1 MFYTRFLNSYMNQNL
16 KKRDFARARSLFK
29 RKDIGMKRYFMAFI
43 GVILIGFNVTLLN
56 LSGFGVDTFS
66 CMNMAVSEHLPFS
79 YGVWQI
85 IVNIV
90 IFIGLFIFVI
100 KEKKGIS
107 AIFGFGTLWNMI
119 GCGLLVDFFT
129 DRKSVV

>member
-90 IFIGLFIFVI
+90 IFIGLFIFLQVLRSSYFHI
-100 KEKKGIS
+100 VFCVSPHSPIC
-107 AIFGFGTLWNMI
+107 IDHFHLI
-119 GCGLLVDFFT
+119 CHYT
-129 DRKSVV
+129 D

>member
-1 MFYTRFLNSYMNQNL
+1 
-16 KKRDFARARSLFK
+16 
-29 RKDIGMKRYFMAFI
+29 MKRYFMAFI

-100 KEKKGIS
+100 KEKKRDKCHIWIWNFMEHDRMWPSGRLFYSKIS
-107 AIFGFGTLWNMI
+107 YVF
-119 GCGLLVDFFT
+119 
-129 DRKSVV
+129 

>member
-1 MFYTRFLNSYMNQNL
+1 
-16 KKRDFARARSLFK
+16 
-29 RKDIGMKRYFMAFI
+29 MKRYFMAFI

-107 AIFGFGTLWNMI
+107 AVSYTHLDVYKRQV
-119 GCGLLVDFFT
+119 LTFFWIELI
-129 DRKSVV
+129 

>member
-1 MFYTRFLNSYMNQNL
+1 MEMFYTRFLNSYMNQNL

-100 KEKKGIS
+100 KEKKG
-107 AIFGFGTLWNMI
+107 
-119 GCGLLVDFFT
+119 
-129 DRKSVV
+129 

>member
-66 CMNMAVSEHLPFS
+66 
-79 YGVWQI
+79 
-85 IVNIV
+85 
-90 IFIGLFIFVI
+90 
-100 KEKKGIS
+100 
-107 AIFGFGTLWNMI
+107 
-119 GCGLLVDFFT
+119 
-129 DRKSVV
+129 

>member
-1 MFYTRFLNSYMNQNL
+1 
-16 KKRDFARARSLFK
+16 
-29 RKDIGMKRYFMAFI
+29 MKRYFMAFI

-119 GCGLLVDFFT
+119 GCGLLEYCCLFVLALYLFPMLVLYFFLNGT
-129 DRKSVV
+129 

>member
-1 MFYTRFLNSYMNQNL
+1 
-16 KKRDFARARSLFK
+16 
-29 RKDIGMKRYFMAFI
+29 MKRYFMAFI

-90 IFIGLFIFVI
+90 ILIRRRSRHFPAGAAVICRIRFVR
-100 KEKKGIS
+100 S
-107 AIFGFGTLWNMI
+107 AAKN
-119 GCGLLVDFFT
+119 
-129 DRKSVV
+129 

>member
-1 MFYTRFLNSYMNQNL
+1 MNQNL

-66 CMNMAVSEHLPFS
+66 CMNMAVSEHLMADNCKYS
-79 YGVWQI
+79 
-85 IVNIV
+85 
-90 IFIGLFIFVI
+90 
-100 KEKKGIS
+100 
-107 AIFGFGTLWNMI
+107 
-119 GCGLLVDFFT
+119 DFYRTFHFR
-129 DRKSVV
+129 D